1 MLKLQF
7 FAGDRASDLSNFLTH
22 DIKFLLDDF
31 GFVLRHT
38 FENGLVLDTPI
49 TYSSIFERL
58 KYFMRTLGLEDGE
71 TPRSLRAGCLVTLAL
86 SMLILD
92 S

>member
-1 MLKLQF
+1 MILDLCL
-7 FAGDRASDLSNFLTH
+7 GTLSN
-22 DIKFLLDDF
+22 
-31 GFVLRHT
+31 GFRKWPSV
-38 FENGLVLDTPI
+38 DTPI

-71 TPRSLRAGCLVTLAL
+71 TPRSLRAGCLVTLAF

>member
-22 DIKFLLDDF
+22 DIKFLLDDKAHF
-31 GFVLRHT
+31 RTVS
-38 FENGLVLDTPI
+38 ENGLVLDTPI

-71 TPRSLRAGCLVTLAL
+71 TPRSLSAGCLVTLAL